1 MDGSDALF
9 RKQKRVLDSP
19 GFAHGF
25 VVLSHQATVLYK
37 TTDFI
42 QPKMSEQSFG
52 LTLNIDWPIEAAT
65 ILSDKDRG
73 GLSLREAE
81 KFA

>member
-19 GFAHGF
+19 GLAHGF

>member
-1 MDGSDALF
+1 
-9 RKQKRVLDSP
+9 
-19 GFAHGF
+19 
-25 VVLSHQATVLYK
+25 
-37 TTDFI
+37 
-42 QPKMSEQSFG
+42 MSEQSFG